1 MKEVKRIASLAK
13 LSIKENELESF
24 AAEFKKI
31 LSYIDQLSKADIED
45 VAPYYE
51 LNKQDCFRED
61 VVFEYAGEKI
71 VKKIAPE
78 ESDSQ
83 IVVPRII

>member
-24 AAEFKKI
+24 AAEFNKI

-45 VAPYYE
+45 VSPYYE
-51 LNKQDCFRED
+51 LNRQDRFRED
-61 VVFEYAGEKI
+61 VVESYPDEVI
-71 VKKIAPE
+71 KKIAPE